1 MGVRMTAMTA
11 MDYVEHTRPCISDL
25 PLLNQLLPPVTVRV
39 VAMVV
44 VMVAVAAVVVERE
57 GERMG
62 ERETE
67 RRKKEGVL

>member
-1 MGVRMTAMTA
+1 MTAMTA

-44 VMVAVAAVVVERE
+44 VVVMVAVVAVVVERE